1 MDNVKSYNE
10 KHLSTRPLDVSR
22 YRSVSAVTPA
32 PTVSE
37 KYRFIPTTRPLE
49 VLAGYG
55 WHPVKVTEARTRI
68 EAKEGYQRHIIRLVN
83 DEYTRNLSVG
93 ETVPQIVLSND
104 HSGSAAFEFLIGLF
118 EKICAN
124 GLCVSSG
131 ETGRFRVLHR
141 GYSDGDVEALI
152 TRMLQALPQSLRT
165 VEKAQKTPLIY
176 RDQYQF
182 AQRALELRWDG
193 NAYSVNPAEALYA
206 RRIGQRAPTLWNTY
220 NVTQEAVIRGGI
232 RQINAQGSRTRARAI
247 TSPKEDLRLNRG
259 LWELMAETAARH

>member
-1 MDNVKSYNE
+1 MKLRSYNE
-10 KHLSTRPLDVSR
+10 KQLSARPLDISR
-22 YRSVSAVTPA
+22 YRSVTAQNAA

-49 VLAGYG
+49 VLADFG
-55 WHPVKVTEARTRI
+55 WYPVKVDEARTRV
-68 EAKEGYQRHIIRLVN
+68 EAKEGYQRHIVRLVN
-83 DEYTRNLSVG
+83 DEFTKNLSVG

-131 ETGRFRVLHR
+131 DTGRFRVLHR

-152 TRMLQALPQSLRT
+152 GQMLGALPESLRT
-165 VEKAQKTPLIY
+165 VERAQKLQLDYPQRY
-176 RDQYQF
+176 RF
-182 AQRALELRWDG
+182 AERALALRWDG
-193 NAYSVNPAEALYA
+193 NAYSVNPTEALYA

-220 NVTQEAVIRGGI
+220 NVVQEAVIRGGI

-247 TSPKEDLRLNRG
+247 TSPKEDLRLNRS
-259 LWELMAETAARH
+259 LWELMAEAAQA